1 MCRLV
6 LGLLPKCALPL
17 VVALHEVHLDELR
30 LEEYFFGLR
39 TYP

>member
-6 LGLLPKCALPL
+6 LGLFPRALPL

-30 LEEYFFGLR
+30 LEETSLAR